1 MNTAMEIEANGLTE
15 VMIRLEEM
23 PGAIRRSIAAAV
35 YGQAVRVQKIVK
47 EDKLQGGVLNKR
59 TGRLRDSIHIETD
72 NTAGAVVA
80 RVGTDVEYAAYHE
93 YGFSGTEQVREHLR
107 TITEA
112 FGRPLETPRDV
123 LVRAHS
129 RNVEYPAHSFLRST
143 LEEEA
148 PTILAAFQAAVEQAL
163 NA

>member
-1 MNTAMEIEANGLTE
+1 MTALTIEANGLTE
-15 VMIRLEEM
+15 VMVRLQEM
-23 PGAIRRSIAAAV
+23 PDKVRRALGAAV
-35 YGQAVRVQKIVK
+35 YGQATRIQAIIKN
-47 EDKLQGGVLNKR
+47 DKLQGGVLNKR

-72 NTAGAVVA
+72 TTDGAVMA

-107 TITEA
+107 HITAA
-112 FGRPLETPRDV
+112 FGRSLASPREV

-129 RNVEYPAHSFLRST
+129 RKVDYPAHSFLRST
-143 LEEEA
+143 LAEEA
-148 PTILAAFQAAVEQAL
+148 PAIIAALEGAVQQAV